1 MGTNKIE
8 LPGIQTAAERRDRMA
23 VEVYRFVKRA
33 DANGMGRLAAIAQIR
48 QIYHIYSTYT
58 IYNYMR
64 RGAELLGE
72 KITDGRSNRVRK

>member
-1 MGTNKIE
+1 MGTKMLE
-8 LPGIQTAAERRDRMA
+8 LPGVPTAAERRDRMA

-33 DANGMGRLAAIAQIR
+33 DANGMGRLAAITQIR
-48 QIYHIYSTYT
+48 QIYHIYSTCT

-72 KITDGRSNRVRK
+72 KITDGRSNRNAK

>member
-1 MGTNKIE
+1 MGTKRIE

-23 VEVYRFVKRA
+23 VEVYRFIKRA
-33 DANGMGRLAAIAQIR
+33 DANGMGRLEAIAQIR

-72 KITDGRSNRVRK
+72 KITDGRTNRARK